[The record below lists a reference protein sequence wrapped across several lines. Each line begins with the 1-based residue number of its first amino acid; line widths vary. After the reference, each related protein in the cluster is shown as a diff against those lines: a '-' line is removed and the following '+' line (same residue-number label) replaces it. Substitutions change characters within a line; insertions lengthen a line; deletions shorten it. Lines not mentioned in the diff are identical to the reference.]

1 MECNAM
7 ETVMRKTAIVILSAL
22 ITSIALAAEATQMK
36 EADIRSLII
45 GKTIYLAAPLG
56 GEFPLNYH
64 PSGDVDGSGKAL
76 GLGKFIQPN
85 DTGRWWIKADKLCQ
99 QFKVWYDG
107 SPMCFD
113 LTETGE
119 GKVKWVRDNG
129 ETGTARIGN

>member
-1 MECNAM
+1 MEADLL
-7 ETVMRKTAIVILSAL
+7 KIAIVILSATISSL
-22 ITSIALAAEATQMK
+22 ATAAEATQMK

-45 GKTIYLAAPLG
+45 GKTIYLAAPMG

-64 PSGDVDGSGKAL
+64 PSGQVDGSGKAL
-76 GLGKFIQPN
+76 GLGKFIQPT
-85 DTGRWWIKADKLCQ
+85 DKGRWWIKADKLCQ

-107 SPMCFD
+107 TPMCFD

>member
-22 ITSIALAAEATQMK
+22 ISSIALAAEATQMK

>member
-1 MECNAM
+1 
-7 ETVMRKTAIVILSAL
+7 MRKTAIVILSAL
-22 ITSIALAAEATQMK
+22 ISSIALAAEATQMK

-113 LTETGE
+113 LTATGE

>member
-1 MECNAM
+1 M
-7 ETVMRKTAIVILSAL
+7 ETAMRKSVIVLLCAMISSLA
-22 ITSIALAAEATQMK
+22 AAAEAAKMK

-45 GKTIYLAAPLG
+45 GKTIYLAAPMG
-56 GEFPLNYH
+56 GEFPLNYY
-64 PSGDVDGSGKAL
+64 PSGKVDGSGKAL
-76 GLGKFIQPN
+76 GLGKFIQPT
-85 DTGRWWIKADKLCQ
+85 DTGRWWIQSDKLCQ

>member
-1 MECNAM
+1 M
-7 ETVMRKTAIVILSAL
+7 ETAMRKIAIIILSVTVSGLA
-22 ITSIALAAEATQMK
+22 AAAEATQMK

-45 GKTIYLAAPLG
+45 GKTIYLAAPMG

-64 PSGDVDGSGKAL
+64 PSGQVDGTGKAL
-76 GLGKFIQPN
+76 GLGKFIQPT
-85 DTGRWWIKADKLCQ
+85 DQGRWWIQSDKLCQ

>member
-1 MECNAM
+1 
-7 ETVMRKTAIVILSAL
+7 MRTI
-22 ITSIALAAEATQMK
+22 SIAFLCATVCSLAAAAEATPMK

-45 GKTIYLAAPLG
+45 GKTIYLAAPMG

-64 PSGDVDGSGKAL
+64 PSGEVDGSGKAL
-76 GLGKFIQPN
+76 GLGKFIQPT
-85 DTGRWWIKADKLCQ
+85 DTGRWWIQSDKLCQ
-99 QFKVWYDG
+99 QFKVWYEG

-113 LTETGE
+113 LTETGD